1 MAYLFLT
8 IYTVLLLIR
17 PQEWQFLGIQN
28 LPIVQFTLIGC
39 LAAYPLVENKNL
51 KAPQVP
57 LMVIFTLVLIVSVV
71 IGAGWVGGAITLGT
85 EFVQQ
90 SFIPFLLICGVVNT
104 LKKQYV
110 IFFIIAASA
119 LFMVANGYAQYT
131 SEDGSGI
138 VGNFI
143 LEAQGAKRITYLG
156 ILSDPNDLG
165 MFLVMSIP
173 IVFLLKSR
181 ASFLFRAFYWFVL
194 VAILGG
200 IYMTN
205 SRGTLLAT
213 MMLFGFWYW
222 RTYGTTKTLFASL
235 IASPAFLVV
244 MSQFREIDVEEAG
257 AQGRIDAWYAGY
269 QMFRSNPIIGIGHRQ
284 FTEYHE
290 ETAHN
295 SFVLV
300 FSEMGIVG
308 CMVWVAILLSTVVIL
323 YQISEKKFLDP
334 DIQLNEKLATIRD
347 QESLIAT
354 TLLYCFVAFAVSGFF
369 LSRSYIPILYIYI
382 GMAAATAGRINI
394 SFPKATIQFEYRKI
408 MALSFYVTIV
418 GIIGVYVL
426 VRIGL

>member
-17 PQEWQFLGIQN
+17 PQEWEFLGIGN

-39 LAAYPLVENKNL
+39 LAAYPFVENKNINT
-51 KAPQVP
+51 PQVP
-57 LMVIFTLVLIVSVV
+57 LMVFFTLTLIVSVV
-71 IGAGWVGGAITLGT
+71 IGVGWIGGAVALGQ
-85 EFVQQ
+85 EFLQQ
-90 SFIPFLLICGVVNT
+90 SFIPFMLICGVVDT

-110 IFFIIAASA
+110 IFFIIVSSA
-119 LFMVANGYAQYT
+119 LFMVVNGYIQFT
-131 SEDGSGI
+131 SEDGIGF
-138 VGNFI
+138 VGNYI
-143 LEAQGAKRITYLG
+143 IEAQGARRITYLG

-181 ASFLFRAFYWFVL
+181 ASFLMRAFYWFVL
-194 VAILGG
+194 AAILGG

-213 MMLFGFWYW
+213 MALFGFWYW
-222 RTYGTTKTLFASL
+222 RTYGTTKTFFASL
-235 IASPAFLVV
+235 VASPVFLVV

-269 QMFRSNPIIGIGHRQ
+269 QMFRSNPIIGVGHRQ
-284 FTEYHE
+284 FTEHHV

-300 FSEMGIVG
+300 FSEMGLVG
-308 CMVWVAILLSTVVIL
+308 CVIWVAILLSTVVIL
-323 YQISEKKFLDP
+323 YQISEKKFLREES
-334 DIQLNEKLATIRD
+334 QSNSKFAEMVD

-354 TLLYCFVAFAVSGFF
+354 TLLYSFLAFAVSGFF

-382 GMAAATAGRINI
+382 GMAVATAGRVKIN
-394 SFPKATIQFEYRKI
+394 FPKDVIPFDMRKV
-408 MALSFYVTIV
+408 MTNSVYVTLV
-418 GIIGVYVL
+418 GIVGVYVL